1 MSAHVTPPPA
11 RSSWW
16 KPLLILFGVLL
27 LLVVLGVAALLG
39 LGWFGWKALKNTIDE
54 AQVLSQPL
62 PAPSRALSA
71 DEQAIVDMV
80 LERDD
85 PVLHEGSAGGG
96 QAGTDRLERLLAGY
110 YQRSLNEHANGGQGT
125 GEEAATQKMLATL
138 LSALEENRRNGGDA
152 PQLSPELS
160 VMLEALA
167 AHYDHGQNT
176 KDGTAPLPTGD
187 RPLTAEERALVET
200 IVEREQ
206 RDRTR

>member
-54 AQVLSQPL
+54 AQVMSQPRQ
-62 PAPSRALSA
+62 APSRALSA

-85 PVLHEGSAGGG
+85 PVLHEGSAG
-96 QAGTDRLERLLAGY
+96 TDRLERLLAGY

-125 GEEAATQKMLATL
+125 GEQGATQKMLATL
-138 LSALEENRRNGGDA
+138 LSALEENRRNGGAA
-152 PQLSPELS
+152 PELSPELS

-167 AHYDHGQNT
+167 AQYDHGQNT
-176 KDGTAPLPTGD
+176 KEGTAPLPTGD
-187 RPLTAEERALVET
+187 RPLTAEERALVEM

-206 RDRTR
+206 RSRAR